1 MSGNMQRV
9 LRRESHSGR
18 SGMSVAAA
26 VVVALVAVY
35 ALLELVLAGIG
46 QPPWLSDPGDSA
58 RWLAELPGTISPA
71 LLGAAGVL
79 LALLGLICLGHGVLP
94 GRRARHVIADPR
106 VAIVVDDEVM
116 ASALAKCARV
126 AAGVTREQVMV
137 VVSARNVQVFIRPT
151 SGIPL
156 SESNIKAAVETELAT
171 MALDP
176 VPAVSI
182 KLAESGVIGV

>member
-18 SGMSVAAA
+18 SGMSVTAA